1 MKKALTIA
9 GSDPSGGAGLQAD
22 LKVFRRFGVH
32 GLSAVAALTAQNTG
46 GVKSVMPVPSRF
58 LSQQLTVLL
67 AEFTP
72 HAMKTGMLYSE
83 ENVETVSRIVKKFSL
98 GNLVVDPVI
107 LSSGGRR
114 LTERGAVEAVRKR
127 LLPLC
132 YVVTPNILEASVLSG
147 MPVRTMRDMEAAA
160 VYLKKCGPAGVIITG
175 GHLEE
180 EAVDILY
187 DGDFH
192 YFRGRKLPG
201 EFHGTGCVFSAAVA
215 AHLALGHSIDEAA
228 ITAKRFTKR
237 AIRSSFGSEGRMKL
251 LDI

>member
-1 MKKALTIA
+1 MTIA

-22 LKVFRRFGVH
+22 LKVFRRFGVL
-32 GLSAVAALTAQNTG
+32 GLSAVAALTAQNTS
-46 GVKSVMPVPSRF
+46 GVKSVMPVPSRY
-58 LSQQLTVLL
+58 LREQLTVLL

-98 GNLVVDPVI
+98 QNFLVDPVI
-107 LSSGGRR
+107 LSSTGRK
-114 LTERGAVEAVRKR
+114 LAERGAVEAVRKR

-132 YVVTPNILEASVLSG
+132 HIVTPNIFEASVLSG

-175 GHLEE
+175 GHLEKT
-180 EAVDILY
+180 AVDILY

-201 EFHGTGCVFSAAVA
+201 EFHGTGCTFSAAVTA
-215 AHLALGHSIDEAA
+215 LMALGHSIDEAA
-228 ITAKRFTKR
+228 MLAKKFTKKEM
-237 AIRSSFGSEGRMKL
+237 RSSFDSDGRMKL
-251 LDI
+251 LNM